1 MMALISAPILCL
13 VFLPFTLIIGIWV
26 AISDMRAMKIP
37 NRAVLGLVAV
47 WVLVGLGMVVSL
59 SQGLPGLTLTDWGIG
74 TAIGIAVLVVLFL
87 ANMLNLMGAG
97 DSKFGAAMAPFFLH
111 ADLRLWT
118 GLLAASLLAA
128 FVVHR
133 VLRAIPAVRRATP
146 DWASWTHHKFPMG
159 LALAGMLNFYL
170 LIAPISSLFAGN

>member
-1 MMALISAPILCL
+1 MALMQSVPLSLA
-13 VFLPFTLIIGIWV
+13 FLPFTLVIGLWV
-26 AISDMRAMKIP
+26 ALSDMKAMKIP
-37 NRAVLGLVAV
+37 NKAVLSLVGV

-59 SQGLPGLTLTDWGIG
+59 SQGLPGLTLMDWALG
-74 TAIGIAVLVVLFL
+74 TGLGIAVLVVLFI
-87 ANMLNLMGAG
+87 ANMLNMMGAG
-97 DSKFGAAMAPFFLH
+97 DSKFGAAMAPFFLY
-111 ADLRLWT
+111 ADLKLWT

-133 VLRAIPAVRRATP
+133 ILRAIPPVRRATP

-170 LIAPISSLFAGN
+170 LIAPISSLLAGN

>member
-1 MMALISAPILCL
+1 MALMQSVTLSL
-13 VFLPFTLIIGIWV
+13 VFLPFTLFIGLWV
-26 AISDMRAMKIP
+26 ALNDMRAMKIP
-37 NRAVLGLVAV
+37 NRAVLALVAV
-47 WVLVGLGMVVSL
+47 WVLVGLGLVVSL
-59 SQGLPGLTLTDWGIG
+59 SQGLPGMTLTDWGLG
-74 TAIGIAVLVVLFL
+74 TALGIAVLVVLFI

-97 DSKFGAAMAPFFLH
+97 DSKFGAAMAPFFLY

-128 FVVHR
+128 FVLHR
-133 VLRAIPAVRRATP
+133 ILRAIPAMRRATP

-170 LIAPISSLFAGN
+170 LIAPISSLLAGN

>member
-87 ANMLNLMGAG
+87 ANMLNRHGALLSSCRPAAVDRTAG
-97 DSKFGAAMAPFFLH
+97 RLAFGGLCRSP
-111 ADLRLWT
+111 RL
-118 GLLAASLLAA
+118 AR
-128 FVVHR
+128 H
-133 VLRAIPAVRRATP
+133 PRRAPRDARLGQLDASQIP
-146 DWASWTHHKFPMG
+146 DGIGFGGNAE
-159 LALAGMLNFYL
+159 L
-170 LIAPISSLFAGN
+170 LPSDCADFVTFRR